1 MTSAIV
7 YCRVS
12 SPKQVK
18 EGHGL
23 GSQETRC
30 REYAKFKNYD
40 VIQIFQ
46 DEGVSGGMINRP
58 GMQSML
64 RFLRTQKQESCVVII
79 DDISRLA
86 RGLEAHLEL
95 RSEIAQA
102 GGKLESPSI
111 EFGEDSDS
119 LLVENLLASVSQ
131 HQRQKNAEQ
140 VKNRMRARAMNGYWV
155 LAPFIGYR
163 YQTVEGHGKMIVK
176 DEPLASIVKE
186 ALESFACGRFEN
198 KVDVQRFMESHPI
211 VPRNRNR
218 EFHLQNVENLLRRVA
233 YAGYIHLPNWGI
245 HYRKAKHDP
254 LISFETWQKIQD
266 RLDGN
271 VKAGRRTGLDG
282 SFPLRGFVLCDHCG
296 RPMTASIPKGHGGHY
311 HYYFCT
317 TKGCPLRCKSIPKN
331 RMEED
336 FEHLLNNMRPTK
348 QLFVMFKAMLR
359 QTWEKESLSEQES
372 TQVLQ
377 KQLQEL
383 DKKEAQMLD
392 RLIEAESSSLVRAY
406 EKRVEEIDAQKIILR
421 EKIERGIQSRG
432 SFQETFRTSL
442 NFLENPQKLWVSGDL
457 IAQKTVLKLAFDEKL
472 RYRKNE
478 GFRTALT
485 SRPFRF
491 FRLLSADNSI
501 MVLPIGI
508 EPTTPS
514 LPRTCSTPE
523 LRQLS
528 AGRVAF
534 CHTLGLCARNS
545 SPFCV

>member
-198 KVDVQRFMESHPI
+198 KVDVQRFMESHPV

-296 RPMTASIPKGHGGHY
+296 RPMTASVPKGHGGHY

-348 QLFVMFKAMLR
+348 QLFVLFKAMLR

-383 DKKEAQMLD
+383 EKKEAQMLD
-392 RLIEAESSSLVRAY
+392 RLVEAESSSLVRAY

-514 LPRTCSTPE
+514 LPTRIVPFSRDFE
-523 LRQLS
+523 GLR
-528 AGRVAF
+528 
-534 CHTLGLCARNS
+534 RN
-545 SPFCV
+545 PHFFYKTMC

>member
-1 MTSAIV
+1 MTHIPAVV

-12 SPKQVK
+12 SPKQVR

-30 REYAKFKNYD
+30 REYAKFKNYE
-40 VIQIFQ
+40 VIQVFH
-46 DEGVSGGMINRP
+46 DEGISGGLIDRP
-58 GMQSML
+58 GMQSVL
-64 RFLRTQKQESCVVII
+64 CFLRAQKQESCVVII

-95 RSEIAQA
+95 RAAIAEA

-119 LLVENLLASVSQ
+119 ILVENLLASVSQ

-155 LAPFIGYR
+155 LTPFVGYH
-163 YQTVEGHGKMIVK
+163 YKTVEGHGKMIVK

-186 ALESFACGRFEN
+186 ALESFACGRFES
-198 KVDVQRFMESHPI
+198 KGEVKRFLESHPNF
-211 VPRNRNR
+211 PRNRNG
-218 EFHLQNVENLLRRVA
+218 EFHFQNVENMLRRVA
-233 YAGYIHLPNWGI
+233 YAGYIHLPNWGVN
-245 HYRKAKHDP
+245 YQKAKHEA

-266 RLDGN
+266 RLDGSAKVRKRPN
-271 VKAGRRTGLDG
+271 LEE

-296 RPMTASIPKGHGGHY
+296 RPMTASFSKGDGGLY
-311 HYYFCT
+311 PYYICQ
-317 TKGCPLRCKSIPKN
+317 TKECPLRGKSIPKQ

-336 FEHLLNNMRPTK
+336 FEELLNEMRPTK
-348 QLFVMFKAMLR
+348 QLFVLFKAIIR
-359 QTWEKESLSEQES
+359 RIWEKESLSEQEAAL
-372 TQVLQ
+372 VLQ

-383 DKKEAQMLD
+383 EKKEAQMLD
-392 RLIEAESSSLVRAY
+392 RLLEAESSSLVRAY

-421 EKIERGIQSRG
+421 ERIGRGIQSKG
-432 SFQETFRTSL
+432 SFQEIYRTAL

-478 GFRTALT
+478 GYRTALT

-501 MVLPIGI
+501 MVRSRRLELPRDYSHSDLNAARLPI
-508 EPTTPS
+508 PP
-514 LPRTCSTPE
+514 
-523 LRQLS
+523 
-528 AGRVAF
+528 
-534 CHTLGLCARNS
+534 
-545 SPFCV
+545 